1 MNNMEFINGEGIIST
16 NKGIYKFDGTKIEYI
31 DVFSHFLSEIP
42 EVFLSNISTSD
53 ICIEGNRIVISANA
67 GLIYTDTFTS
77 ISEDNSSNTRSIN
90 LYPNVFNSSNQTIN
104 LESNFDIDVES
115 IVIYETSG
123 RKIQEIK
130 NVNNL
135 TKGINETI
143 QVDLNSGMYF
153 LAIMSDEENFIYP
166 IIIIK

>member
-1 MNNMEFINGEGIIST
+1 M
-16 NKGIYKFDGTKIEYI
+16 
-31 DVFSHFLSEIP
+31 FS
-42 EVFLSNISTSD
+42 
-53 ICIEGNRIVISANA
+53 
-67 GLIYTDTFTS
+67 
-77 ISEDNSSNTRSIN
+77 
-90 LYPNVFNSSNQTIN
+90 SSNQTIN
-104 LESNFDIDVES
+104 LESNIDINVES